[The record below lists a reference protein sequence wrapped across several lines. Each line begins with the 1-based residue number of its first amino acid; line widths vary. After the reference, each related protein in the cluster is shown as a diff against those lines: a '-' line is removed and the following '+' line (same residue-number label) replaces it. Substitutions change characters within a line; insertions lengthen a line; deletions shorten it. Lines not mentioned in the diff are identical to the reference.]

1 MTFWLCIPIRFTVSA
16 PERRFTSIWIRR
28 VAMDYLR
35 MIRKVLM
42 KVCWETR
49 IHDRFPWK
57 ESRIYDCI
65 RSAKA
70 RRGGFEGRKNA
81 KLHRSARMAGNSRQ
95 LWRTQKGR
103 WCRLESRDGDIV
115 GADCPRKQGTICRS
129 FVR

>member
-1 MTFWLCIPIRFTVSA
+1 MLSRERSKKRYSWATLTIAKSPWAMTFWLCIPIRFTVSA
-16 PERRFTSIWIRR
+16 PERKFTSIWIRR

-81 KLHRSARMAGNSRQ
+81 KLHKIG
-95 LWRTQKGR
+95 
-103 WCRLESRDGDIV
+103 
-115 GADCPRKQGTICRS
+115 
-129 FVR
+129 